1 MATITITVGALSSTH
16 TFQKTDAEVAQVL
29 RRFLRDTVQL
39 PPEGWTAAQK
49 NQYYLDE
56 ALKLIVKT
64 VRDKAADAS
73 LADAIV
79 SQAALREQAEADNAV

>member
-1 MATITITVGALSSTH
+1 MATITITVGALTSTH

-29 RRFLRDTVQL
+29 RRFIRDTVDL
-39 PPEGWTAAQK
+39 PPEGWTNAQK

-56 ALKLIVKT
+56 ALKLIIKT
-64 VRDKAADAS
+64 VRDRAASAS

-79 SQAALREQAEADNAV
+79 SQRALQTQAEEDNAI